1 MIGDLHLIENKTSSV
16 ERFFCSWSGGKDSC
30 LALYRMIQAGYECKT
45 LFTMLDETGV
55 RSRSH
60 GLTPEV
66 LLIQAQAMGIPLITG
81 LATWGAYE
89 KQFKEVVSVIQND
102 NVING
107 VFGDIDLQPH
117 RDWVERV
124 CHETGIKPHL
134 PLWNKARRTLIEEF
148 IDTGFKACIIVVN
161 CSMMSNRFLGR
172 VIDKPLIAE
181 LEADGIDACG
191 ENGEFHT
198 FVFDGPL
205 FKQKIHYTAGDT
217 ITLDNYSYLPI
228 RAFFA

>member
-1 MIGDLHLIENKTSSV
+1 
-16 ERFFCSWSGGKDSC
+16 
-30 LALYRMIQAGYECKT
+30 
-45 LFTMLDETGV
+45 MLDETGI

-60 GLTPEV
+60 GLTREV
-66 LLIQAQAMGIPLITG
+66 LSIQAQAMGIPLTTG
-81 LATWGAYE
+81 IAAWGAYE
-89 KQFKEVVSVIQND
+89 EQFKKSVSAFKND
-102 NVING
+102 KVMNG

-124 CHETGIKPHL
+124 CSETGITPHL
-134 PLWNKARRTLIEEF
+134 PLWNEARRTLVEEF
-148 IDTGFKACIIVVN
+148 IDEGFKACIVVVN
-161 CSMMSNRFLGR
+161 CSMMSERFLGR

-205 FKQKIHYTAGDT
+205 FRNKIKYTEDEK
-217 ITLDNYSYLPI
+217 INFDNYSYLPLKVFLYNKGI
-228 RAFFA
+228 IE

>member
-1 MIGDLHLIENKTSSV
+1 M
-16 ERFFCSWSGGKDSC
+16 
-30 LALYRMIQAGYECKT
+30 MQAGYQCKT
-45 LFTMLDETGV
+45 LFTMLDETGI

-66 LLIQAQAMGIPLITG
+66 LRIQAQAMGIPLTTG
-81 LATWGAYE
+81 MAAWSAYE
-89 KQFKEVVSVIQND
+89 VQFKKLVSAFKND
-102 NVING
+102 KVMNG

-124 CHETGIKPHL
+124 CNETGITAHL
-134 PLWNKARRTLIEEF
+134 PLWNEARRTLVEEF
-148 IDTGFKACIIVVN
+148 IREGFKACIVVVN
-161 CSMMSNRFLGR
+161 CSMMSERFLGR
-172 VIDKPLIAE
+172 VIDQQLIDE

-205 FKQKIHYTAGDT
+205 FRKKIYYTNGEK
-217 ITLDNYSYLPI
+217 IKLDNYSYLPI
-228 RAFFA
+228 KASIE